1 MSDQRARGDGAPQS
15 ASGGRH
21 PTGGDALAAQGTAP
35 GRPLGKVVAG
45 SLSDGL
51 EARLDVGTSV
61 EDMAVGR
68 YVVIAGEK
76 RRFFGM
82 ITDVRLEATNAQFAL
97 SPPDV
102 SDPFIAEVIA
112 GTSTFGTLELMP
124 MLTIEEGS
132 RSPQPVKTVPT
143 HFSVVREANEEDVS
157 TVFGREDGDH
167 FYVGQPLEMH
177 TRICLDLRRLVERSS
192 GIFGKSGT
200 GKTFLT
206 RLLLVGIVQKDV
218 AVNLVF
224 DMHNEYGWVG
234 TSEAHG
240 QGVKGLQAL
249 FRSKV
254 AIFTLDEKS
263 SRARGVS
270 PDYVVEIGYDQIEPD
285 DFALLRE
292 ALSMTDAQ
300 IESIY
305 RLARVF
311 GERQWLARF
320 LDLATE
326 ERERLAAEQGLN
338 ASTLQVLHRKLENR
352 LTRLDFI
359 KPDVL
364 DNSVQRILECLRQ
377 GIHVVLEFGRHRSL
391 DAYILVANILT
402 RRIHERYVEA
412 MEQAMGER
420 AAKPRPLVIT
430 IEEAHK
436 FLNPKVADL
445 TIFGTIAREMRKYN
459 VTLLVVDQRPS
470 NIADE
475 IMSQI
480 GTRITCLLDDEKD
493 TAAVLSGIPG
503 GQALRSVLAR
513 LESKQQALILGHAG
527 PMPVVIRTR
536 EYGSPE
542 SYREL
547 TAADVPEPSSPS
559 QKPTIKSL
567 EDLFR

>member
-1 MSDQRARGDGAPQS
+1 MTASERGARDGAPRLTSLQ
-15 ASGGRH
+15 GRRD
-21 PTGGDALAAQGTAP
+21 GEVGARGLTAP
-35 GRPLGKVVAG
+35 GRPLGRIVSG
-45 SLSDGL
+45 SLSEGL
-51 EARLDVGTSV
+51 EARLDADTSV

-68 YVVIAGEK
+68 YVVVAGEK

-82 ITDVRLEATNAQFAL
+82 ITDVELGASNAQLTL

-112 GTSTFGTLELMP
+112 GTSTFGTLKVQP
-124 MLTIEEGS
+124 MLTIDEETGT
-132 RSPQPVKTVPT
+132 PQPVKTVPS
-143 HFSVVREANEEDVS
+143 HFSPVCEADEDDVS
-157 TVFGREDGDH
+157 AVFGKEDEAH
-167 FYVGQPLEMH
+167 FYIGQPIDMD
-177 TRICLDLRRLVERSS
+177 TKVCIDLRRLVQRSS
-192 GIFGKSGT
+192 GVFGKSGT

-206 RLLLVGIVQKDV
+206 RLLLVGIVKKDV

-224 DMHNEYGWVG
+224 DMHNEYGWLG
-234 TSEAHG
+234 SSEEHG

-270 PDYVVEIGYDQIEPD
+270 PDYVVEIGYDQIEPA
-285 DFALLRE
+285 DFELLQE
-292 ALSMTDAQ
+292 ALNMTSAQ

-305 RLARVF
+305 KLVRVF
-311 GERQWLARF
+311 GERHWLARF
-320 LDLATE
+320 MDLAPE
-326 ERERLAAEQGLN
+326 ERERLAADNGLN
-338 ASTLQVLHRKLENR
+338 PSTLQVLYRHLENR
-352 LTRLDFI
+352 VLRLPFI
-359 KPDVL
+359 KREVM
-364 DNSVQRILECLRQ
+364 DNSVQRILECLGR
-377 GIHVVLEFGRHRSL
+377 GMNVVLEFGRHQSL
-391 DAYILVANILT
+391 EAYILVANILT

-412 MEQAMGER
+412 MEQAMGEQT
-420 AAKPRPLVIT
+420 AKPRPLVIT

-445 TIFGTIAREMRKYN
+445 TIFGTIAREMRKHN

-470 NIADE
+470 SISDE
-475 IMSQI
+475 VMSQI

-493 TAAVLSGIPG
+493 TAAVLGGIPG

-513 LESKQQALILGHAG
+513 LDSKQQALILGHAV

-547 TAADVPEPSSPS
+547 TADDALAPGPGP
-559 QKPTIKSL
+559 QKPTVRSL